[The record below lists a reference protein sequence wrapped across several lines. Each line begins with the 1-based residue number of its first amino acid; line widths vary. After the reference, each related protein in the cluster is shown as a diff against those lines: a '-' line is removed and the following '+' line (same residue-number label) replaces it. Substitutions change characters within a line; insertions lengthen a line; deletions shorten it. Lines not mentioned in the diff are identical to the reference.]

1 MSAFSASSASAPFE
15 VQKSPLHG
23 FGVFA
28 SSAIKAG
35 SVIFNEEPL
44 LRLQSL
50 TNKSDA
56 VVCGGCYRF
65 IGSLGLQLEFLA
77 RKVNRLSSFESGA
90 RFPEDQFLSEVVTC
104 GFTCGELYCSEA
116 CRASHWDRGHSVLC
130 TGCVAEE
137 QANSSPLI
145 AFKSYAVA
153 TNEIF
158 LMVGDV
164 FASILTH
171 PSVQTAQNTDT
182 KISSVI
188 SLIRPFSEYVHELWW
203 NVAIAP
209 DGTDADELANS
220 LREIVADGWSHLDA
234 LFNIRSQGLASVLS
248 QEFVARY

>member
-1 MSAFSASSASAPFE
+1 MSSFADPSMSAPFE
-15 VQKSPLHG
+15 VRKSPLHG

-28 SSAIKAG
+28 GTSIKAG
-35 SVIFNEEPL
+35 TVIFNEEPL

-65 IGSLGLQLEFLA
+65 VGSLGLQLEFLA
-77 RKVNRLSSFESGA
+77 RKVNRLSSFEAGA
-90 RFPEDQFLSEVVTC
+90 RFPQDQFLSEVVTC

-116 CRASHWDRGHSVLC
+116 CRAMHWDRGHSVLC

-137 QANSSPLI
+137 NANNSPLI

-164 FASILTH
+164 FASIFTH
-171 PSVQTAQNTDT
+171 ASVQSATDVDA
-182 KISSVI
+182 KIAAVI
-188 SLIRPFSEYVHELWW
+188 ALIRPFTEYVHELWW

-209 DGTDADELANS
+209 EGTDADELANS
-220 LREIVADGWSHLDA
+220 LKEIVADAWSHLDA
-234 LFNIRSQGLASVLS
+234 LFNIRAQGLSSVLS
-248 QEFVARY
+248 QEFVAR